1 MRDLSKFEKK
11 NVKYL
16 VEARKNNRYDQMQF
30 AYILRHFVTY
40 DYISWERK
48 EYGSYI
54 KTFLQ
59 GNKADSKDVFYKI
72 IDVIGLFMELQ
83 EKGYILLA
91 GTNLSPLKYPRFH
104 FDKAKFENFDNSGL
118 LIRKGNDISI
128 PAENKGDEINIYYG
142 EIVDIIEKY
151 MDSIVYPL
159 QSLVDYQKHCFKT
172 VEQRRFFWTSIIS
185 FIAIGVAIFIGYK
198 SWHND
203 ICINEDQLQRI
214 ENALKVSSSSVLD
227 SIKIQQFDTLEI
239 KVLAPHIPVVKSDT
253 SANLASKPQQDPS
266 KQSIPKN

>member
-1 MRDLSKFEKK
+1 MRNLSKFERKI
-11 NVKYL
+11 VKHL

-30 AYILRHFVTY
+30 AYILSHFVAY

-48 EYGSYI
+48 EYSSYI

-59 GNKADSKDVFYKI
+59 GNKADSKDVFYSI

-91 GTNLSPLKYPRFH
+91 GTNLSPLEYPRFH
-104 FDKAKFENFDNSGL
+104 FDKAKIENFVNSGL
-118 LIRKGNDISI
+118 LIREGNDISI
-128 PAENKGDEINIYYG
+128 PVENEGDEINIYYG

-159 QSLVDYQKHCFKT
+159 QSLVDYKKHCYQT
-172 VEQRRFFWTSIIS
+172 IEQRRFFWTSIIS
-185 FIAIGVAIFIGYK
+185 LIAIGVAIFIGYK
-198 SWHND
+198 SWNDD
-203 ICINEDQLQRI
+203 ICINEDQLLRI

-227 SIKIQQFDTLEI
+227 STKIQQFDTLEI
-239 KVLAPHIPVVKSDT
+239 KVLAPHTPVVNSDT
-253 SANLASKPQQDPS
+253 STKPAPKPQQELS
-266 KQSIPKN
+266 KQPIPKN